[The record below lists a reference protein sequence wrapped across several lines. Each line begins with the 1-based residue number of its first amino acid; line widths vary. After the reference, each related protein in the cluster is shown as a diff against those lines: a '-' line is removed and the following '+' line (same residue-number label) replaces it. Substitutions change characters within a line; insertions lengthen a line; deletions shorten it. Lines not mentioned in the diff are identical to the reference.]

1 MRCDLCK
8 KADATV
14 HITQDP
20 MPGETLR
27 IDLCSRCAEKQ
38 GVDDPTG
45 FGLADLLFA
54 VSKKKE
60 DTFHPGD

>member
-20 MPGETLR
+20 KPGPVVT
-27 IDLCSRCAEKQ
+27 IHLCSRCAKKH
-38 GVDDPTG
+38 GVNDPTG
-45 FGLADLLFA
+45 FSLADLLVA

-60 DTFHPGD
+60 DPFQPGE